1 MSLHAIYLTNGHEPD
16 AAIQRGLTQAGCDVC
31 STHSVGETLERLPRV
46 EGGNSGDGLEDAP
59 TIVVAE
65 LQAGALA
72 LLSILRE
79 RTRGLGGRGAVPPT
93 LVFDREGRDI
103 YAPIKA
109 LRLGAQEYLL
119 ASDPEI
125 DREFSSQ
132 FMVERVMSEIEQLE
146 APLPMAHA
154 SMAHVIVAR
163 PPGRAAE
170 PAPVRPKIE
179 WEPIGRV
186 IRVDGKYIHLS
197 PIEGRMFNLLLQ
209 NVGHTVTLQDFMRH
223 ALNKPDMSV
232 QEAVQQ
238 LRPHMMRLR
247 RKLAVQPDLASRIVN
262 TRGTGYILTA

>member
-1 MSLHAIYLTNGHEPD
+1 MSLQVIYLANGHEPD
-16 AAIQRGLTQAGCDVC
+16 SAIQRGLAQAGCEV
-31 STHSVGETLERLPRV
+31 TRTNSVGETLERLPRI
-46 EGGNSGDGLEDAP
+46 EGGNVADGAEAKP
-59 TIVVAE
+59 TIIVAE
-65 LQAGALA
+65 LQDGALA

-79 RTRGLGGRGAVPPT
+79 RMRGHVSRDAMPPM
-93 LVFDREGRDI
+93 LVFDREGKDI

-125 DREFSSQ
+125 DREFSAQ
-132 FMVERVMSEIEQLE
+132 YLVERVMSDHEHQD
-146 APLPMAHA
+146 LPQHL
-154 SMAHVIVAR
+154 SHVIVAR
-163 PPGRAAE
+163 SQTRAAE
-170 PAPVRPKIE
+170 TVSARPKIE

-186 IRVDGKYIHLS
+186 IRVEGKYIHLS

-223 ALNKPDMSV
+223 ALNKPDMTI